1 VVEVGIDVP
10 NATFMVIEN
19 ADRYGLAQLHQLRGR
34 VGRGTEKSHCF
45 LIESPR
51 PTENGKLRLQAIA
64 AHHDGFKIAEMDLEL
79 RGGGVIAGLEQA
91 GDLDFKLADIKKDY
105 RLLQEAQTDAR
116 RILQNRELQNSH
128 TIYFLTAL
136 AAKIKNMSFS

>member
-1 VVEVGIDVP
+1 
-10 NATFMVIEN
+10 MVIEN

-34 VGRGTEKSHCF
+34 VGRGAEQSHCF

-64 AHHDGFKIAEMDLEL
+64 AHHDGFRIAEMDLQL

-91 GDLDFKLADIKKDY
+91 GELDFKLADSKKDF

-116 RILQNRELQNSH
+116 RLLRNPALQDRR
-128 TIYFLTAL
+128 IKIFLASL
-136 AAKIKNMSFS
+136 AAKIKKVSFS